1 MTADAKAPVLEA
13 NAPVEGTI
21 LVADDLGQ
29 SLPLIEVFL
38 KKLPYKVVKFND
50 SRKLFAKAVETLPS
64 LIMLDVTFDKDKAL
78 EICRQLKEDKTTAAI
93 PLVMISPMAE
103 LEKYLTM
110 FSDQIDDFLMK
121 PINKYELV
129 IKVKSLLR
137 LRELTDRLEESYQ
150 RLKEQNKSLVALEKS
165 KDELSRL
172 LVHDLKN
179 PLTSMMAG
187 LQILKNKLRDHPQKD
202 VLDFI
207 EILHNSSRNLMR
219 MILNILDI
227 SKLKEGKM
235 KLNCSEFD
243 ILALVQKNI
252 QQMNFFIQQEGFQ
265 VSVVAYPGLP
275 LAWADVDVIERVIAN
290 LLSNALR
297 YTYAGGEIKI
307 RLENLAKEHA
317 IRLSVSDNG
326 EGIPQE
332 YLEKIFLSYV
342 QVGQALTEK
351 GTGRGLGL
359 TFCKMAV
366 EAHGGKITVESEV
379 GQGSNF
385 SFTLPLKKK

>member
-1 MTADAKAPVLEA
+1 MVAEKKNTKKETGQPTATV
-13 NAPVEGTI
+13 
-21 LVADDLGQ
+21 LVADDLDQ
-29 SLPLIEVFL
+29 SWTLIDVFL
-38 KKLPYKVVKFND
+38 KKFPYQVVKLSE
-50 SRKLFAKAVETLPS
+50 SRRLLDKIGEVKPDLV
-64 LIMLDVTFDKDKAL
+64 ILDVTFDKNKAQ
-78 EICRQLKEDKTTAAI
+78 EICRRLKEDPKTAGL
-93 PLVMISPMAE
+93 PLIMIAPLAE
-103 LEKYLTM
+103 LEQYLTM
-110 FSDQIDDFLMK
+110 FSDLIDDFLMK

-137 LRELTDRLEESYQ
+137 LKELTDRLEESYQ

-187 LQILKNKLRDHPQKD
+187 LQILKNKLRDYPQKD

-207 EILHNSSRNLMR
+207 EILHNSTRNLMR

-235 KLNCSEFD
+235 KLNLGEFD
-243 ILALVQKNI
+243 ILALVQKNV
-252 QQMNFFIQQEGFQ
+252 QQMNFFIQQEGFK

-275 LAWADVDVIERVIAN
+275 LAWGDADLLERVIAN

-307 RLENLAKEHA
+307 KLELLAKEQA
-317 IRLSVSDNG
+317 IRFSITDNG

-332 YLEKIFLSYV
+332 YLEKIFQSYV
-342 QVGQALTEK
+342 QVGEALTEK
-351 GTGRGLGL
+351 KTGRGLGL

-366 EAHGGKITVESEV
+366 EAHGGKIWVESEV
-379 GQGSNF
+379 GKGSTF
-385 SFTLPLKKK
+385 YFTLPLKKK